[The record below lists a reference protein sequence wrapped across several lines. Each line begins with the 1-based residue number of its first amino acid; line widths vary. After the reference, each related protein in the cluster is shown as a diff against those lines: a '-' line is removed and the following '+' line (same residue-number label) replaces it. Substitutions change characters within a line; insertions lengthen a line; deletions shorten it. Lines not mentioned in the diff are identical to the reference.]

1 MDIEEK
7 GKKMREKGET
17 NKQRKQ
23 EREIEKHA
31 KDTRN
36 VTQHNRVKIEIR
48 LTLGR
53 FSEKEMK
60 RKKLIICER
69 N

>member
-1 MDIEEK
+1 
-7 GKKMREKGET
+7 MREKGET

-36 VTQHNRVKIEIR
+36 VTQHNRAKIEMK
-48 LTLGR
+48 LKLGQFR
-53 FSEKEMK
+53 EKEMK